1 MKKNL
6 RFILMIFFLSC
17 FWTAYGQNRTVTGLV
32 VDESKLPLAG
42 VTVVVKGTTNGTVTN
57 IDGQYEITLSKNDNV
72 LVFSFIGFVDQEV
85 NVEGKSNIDIVLKT
99 ELVGLD
105 EVVVVGYGTIR
116 KSDLTGAVAKVGGK
130 DLQQVATTDVVQ
142 TLQGKVA
149 GVDVIANS
157 GEPGAGVKI
166 KIRGVGSWGD
176 SNPIYVVDG
185 FPTSDI
191 SNIDPSNIES
201 IEVLKDASSTA
212 IYGSR
217 GANGVVLVTTKQGKK
232 GKSVIET
239 NVYAGI
245 QYAQNTIGLTNAHEY
260 ATLRL
265 EAFENSGKLGTIP
278 AKDIEKLNYVIN
290 NKHVGTD
297 WQDELLNVAPIQS
310 YNISVRGGNENL
322 KYNVGAT
329 LFMQEGIVDN
339 SGMDKLF
346 VWANNEYKLSEK
358 ITLGT
363 NISYST
369 FEKNNHNSSAYSGA
383 LPVALRIDP
392 LTSAWDD
399 YTNDYGARVI
409 GGVVIGNPA
418 RVVDE
423 AKYQTK
429 GDHKLVGNFNLTF
442 DDIFV
447 KGLSFKTMFA
457 ADLKFYN
464 VKSYYPEFFAAVD
477 QKREQSE
484 LYEQRGDQVNWAWNG
499 YFNYNNKINDHSI
512 NAMLGA
518 EAQEFKGSDINAKG
532 FQVPSF
538 EDLMYLSQAKNID
551 TKDIG
556 GGGYRN
562 TLMSYFAR
570 ANYSYKSRYLF
581 TATLR
586 ADGSSKFLDDNKWGV
601 FPSFSAG
608 WNMKEENFMQDVKF
622 MDRLKLRAGWGQVGN
637 EQAAGNFDYV
647 TTMVNGYTY
656 VFGGQAVDGS
666 VAKKLAN
673 PDLKWETS
681 EQTNIGVDMSL
692 LNQRLDLTVDWYTRT
707 TKDMLLSAPIPSY
720 VGAQRPTVNAASME
734 NKGLDVSINW
744 RDSFDSGF
752 NYSVGLNVSTVK
764 NEVTKMADGAILTG
778 GSVSKFGTTTK
789 TVEGEE
795 LAFFYGM
802 KTDGI
807 INNQSEL
814 DEYLAMYPGEKAE
827 LGDVRFVDINN
838 DGMIDDN
845 DRTKL
850 GSAFP
855 DFTAG
860 LNIGMGYKGFD
871 LKLFFYASVGNEIV
885 NGPAYW
891 YQTSGVLSNYHTDRL
906 NRWTADNPNTNEP
919 RMTSDDPNDND
930 RFSDRFVEDGSY
942 LRLRNVQLGYSF
954 PRSVL
959 SKIGISQLRV
969 YCSADNLFTITDYS
983 GWNPEIANYGG
994 ALGAGVDG
1002 ATYPIPTI
1010 ITGGVNITF

>member
-1 MKKNL
+1 ML
-6 RFILMIFFLSC
+6 FLMATSFV
-17 FWTAYGQNRTVTGLV
+17 AYAQQRTISGTVYDSSSET
-32 VDESKLPLAG
+32 LPG
-42 VTVVVKGTTNGTVTN
+42 VSVVVEGTTTGTITG
-57 IDGQYEITLSKNDNV
+57 IDGTFQLEVPESTAELI
-72 LVFSFIGFVDQEV
+72 FSFVGFETQKLDVT
-85 NVEGKSNIDIVLKT
+85 GKSNVTVTMKSAT
-99 ELVGLD
+99 EDLD

-116 KSDLTGAVAKVGGK
+116 KSDLTGAVAKVGGD

-149 GVDVIANS
+149 GVDVVANS

-166 KIRGVGSWGD
+166 RIRGVGSWGE

-201 IEVLKDASSTA
+201 IEVLKDASATA

-232 GKSVIET
+232 GKGVIEA
-239 NVYAGI
+239 NVYAGV
-245 QYAQNTIGLTNAHEY
+245 QYAQNTIDLTNAHEY

-265 EAFENSGKLGTIP
+265 EAFANAGKTGTIP
-278 AKDIEKLNYVIN
+278 VKDMEKLNYVIN
-290 NKHVGTD
+290 NRLVGTD
-297 WQDELLNVAPIQS
+297 WQNELLNVAPIQN
-310 YNISVRGGNENL
+310 YNISARGGNETL
-322 KYNVGAT
+322 TYNVGAT

-369 FEKNNHNSSAYSGA
+369 YQKNNHNSNEYSGA

-392 LTSAWDD
+392 LTAAWDD

-409 GGVVIGNPA
+409 GGVVVGNPA
-418 RVVDE
+418 RVVEE
-423 AKYQTK
+423 AEHQTK
-429 GDHKLVGNFNLTF
+429 GDHKVIGNFNLKF

-457 ADLKFYN
+457 ADLKFYK
-464 VKSYYPEFFAAVD
+464 VKNYYPEFFAAVD

-484 LYEQRGDQVNWAWNG
+484 LYEQRGEQINWAWNG
-499 YFNYNNKINDHSI
+499 YFNYNKLINNEHSI

-532 FQVPSF
+532 FQVPGF
-538 EDLMYLSQAKNID
+538 EDLMYLGQAKNID
-551 TKDIG
+551 TKEIG
-556 GGGYRN
+556 GGAYHN

-570 ANYSYKSRYLF
+570 ANYSYKSRYLV
-581 TATLR
+581 TATVR

-608 WNMKEENFMQDVKF
+608 WNVKEEAFMDGVSF

-637 EQAAGNFDYV
+637 EQGAGNFDYV

-681 EQTNIGVDMSL
+681 EQTNVGVDMSFF
-692 LNQRLDLTVDWYTRT
+692 NQRFDVSVDWFTRK
-707 TKDMLLSAPIPSY
+707 TKDMLLSAPIPTY

-734 NKGLDVSINW
+734 NTGLDLALNW
-744 RDSFDSGF
+744 RESFDSGF
-752 NYSVGLNVSTVK
+752 SYSVGLNVSTVQ
-764 NEVTKMADGAILTG
+764 NEVTQMAEGAILTG
-778 GSVSKFGTTTK
+778 GSVAKFGTTTK

-807 INNQSEL
+807 INDQAEL
-814 DEYLAMYPGEKAE
+814 DAYLAMYPGEKAA
-827 LGDVRFVDINN
+827 LGDVKFVDTNN

-860 LNIGMGYKGFD
+860 LNINLAYKGFD
-871 LKLFFYASVGNEIV
+871 LKAFFYASVGNEIV

-906 NRWTADNPNTNEP
+906 DRWTTDNTTTNEP

-930 RFSDRFVEDGSY
+930 RFSDRFVEDGTY
-942 LRLRNVQLGYSF
+942 IRLRNLQLGYTL
-954 PRSVL
+954 PKNLV
-959 SKIGISQLRV
+959 SKVGMSKMRV
-969 YCSADNLFTITDYS
+969 YCSADNLFTLTDYS
-983 GWNPEIANYGG
+983 GWNPEVSNFGG